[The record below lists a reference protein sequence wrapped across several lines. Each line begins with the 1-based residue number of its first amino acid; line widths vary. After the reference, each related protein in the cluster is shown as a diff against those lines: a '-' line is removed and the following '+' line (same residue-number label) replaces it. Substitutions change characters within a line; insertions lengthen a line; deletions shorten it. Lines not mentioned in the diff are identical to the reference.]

1 MSKREETNIEK
12 YTSGGI
18 AWRNAETP
26 EIWEIVIRQRLDKSK
41 Y

>member
-1 MSKREETNIEK
+1 MSKREEKNIEK

-18 AWRNAETP
+18 AWGNSETP
-26 EIWEIVIRQRLDKSK
+26 EIGEIVIRQRLVKSK